1 MKILHISDIHGRVEN
16 FQLVEEH
23 LHDCQLVVVSGDLTH
38 MGGELALSKILQ
50 YLPLEKT
57 LAVLGNC
64 DYPSA
69 LKTLQSA
76 GISIDGE
83 LKKFAGYTLCGY
95 GGSLPSP
102 IDTPNMLSEQ
112 EFGQVLGSFANP
124 DILITHQPAFGTKAD
139 LAPDGT
145 HVGSKSI
152 LHYIQQIQPR
162 LALCGHMHEAQ
173 STSKIGSTT
182 IVNSGSLALGNFA
195 LLDLSEDKIEV
206 ELR

>member
-16 FQLVEEH
+16 FSLVEKH
-23 LHDCQLVVVSGDLTH
+23 LHSCQLVAISGDLTH
-38 MGGELALSKILQ
+38 MGDQLALSKILQ

-57 LAVLGNC
+57 VAVLGNC
-64 DYPSA
+64 DYPSS

-83 LKKFAGYTLCGY
+83 IKTFAGYQICGY
-95 GGSLPSP
+95 GGSLPTP

-112 EFGQVLGSFANP
+112 EFGQVLGSFASPN
-124 DILITHQPAFGTKAD
+124 ILITHQPAFGTKAD
-139 LAPDGT
+139 LSPDQKHT
-145 HVGSKSI
+145 GSKSI
-152 LHYIQQIQPR
+152 WRYIESVQPK

-173 STSKIGSTT
+173 SISKIGKTT
-182 IVNSGSLALGNFA
+182 VVNSGALALGNFA
-195 LLDLSEDKIEV
+195 IIHLSENELEV